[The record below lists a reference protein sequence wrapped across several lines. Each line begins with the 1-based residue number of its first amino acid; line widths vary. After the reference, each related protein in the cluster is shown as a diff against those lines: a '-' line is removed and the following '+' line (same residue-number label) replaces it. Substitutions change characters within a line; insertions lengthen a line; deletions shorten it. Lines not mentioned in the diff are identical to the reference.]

1 MANFDDL
8 LFEDGFIFE
17 RQDAFFE
24 VAQELSNYI
33 KELPLTNEQN
43 DKLVRLMVKQAQE
56 AEHSGY
62 LFGVRTGAKMQK
74 FGFFDKIG
82 GKDD

>member
-8 LFEDGFIFE
+8 LFDEGFIFE

-33 KELPLTNEQN
+33 KELPLTDEQN
-43 DKLVRLMVKQAQE
+43 DKLVRLMVKQSQVS
-56 AEHSGY
+56 EHSGY
-62 LFGVRTGAKMQK
+62 LFGVRTGVKMQK

-82 GKDD
+82 GKND